1 MDSINKRTTFVGIV
15 TLIVGLGLG
24 LGIGVWG
31 IKTSQASAPGTTSD
45 KTTSETTA
53 KTEPKDSNK
62 DSTLLRDGWD
72 PFRQMQEM
80 QEEIDRSI
88 RRATERFQF
97 GPSASLFRPD
107 AGYSSSF
114 DLRDKNDHF
123 ELRAYLPDVEAS
135 DVSVKIDDDRVLHV
149 SVAQKKQETKK
160 ANGSE
165 SQVTQ
170 LGHYEQVVTL
180 PEPVKGSDM
189 KIDRNG
195 HEMIITIPK
204 AKSG

>member
-1 MDSINKRTTFVGIV
+1 MDTIRKKSTIVGIA
-15 TLIVGLGLG
+15 TLVIGLGVGLS
-24 LGIGVWG
+24 IGVWG
-31 IKTSQASAPGTTSD
+31 IKTSQASAPKTNSE
-45 KTTSETTA
+45 KTTSETA
-53 KTEPKDSNK
+53 GKTESKDSRVLGE
-62 DSTLLRDGWD
+62 DWD

-80 QEEIDRSI
+80 QEEVDRTI
-88 RRATERFQF
+88 HRATERFQL

-135 DVSVKIDDDRVLHV
+135 DVSVKIDDDRVLNV
-149 SVAQKKQETKK
+149 SVAQRKQETKK
-160 ANGSE
+160 ENGTE
-165 SQVTQ
+165 SQVTA

-189 KIDRNG
+189 KIDRKD
-195 HEMIITIPK
+195 HEMIITIP
-204 AKSG
+204 